1 MKYYLIAGEKSGDL
15 HGSGLIRSLA
25 RLDPEAQFRAW
36 GGDRMQAAGADLF
49 RHYRDLEVMGFT
61 EVIQQLPSI
70 FSAIRSCKKDI
81 TNWQPDVLILID
93 YPGFNMRMAAFARKM
108 GIPVFYYILPQLWAW
123 HSSRVK
129 KIARNVD
136 RLFTILPFE
145 QEFYARYGLEAE
157 YVGHP
162 LLDVIAANE
171 EKEKE
176 TGKVKK
182 VALLAGSRNQE
193 IKKMLPILSEVAG
206 MNPEMKF
213 SLAGIKGKESLYE
226 EVADSP
232 NIEVRYDETYAIL
245 RDSDAAL
252 VTSGT
257 ATLETA
263 LHFVPQVVLY
273 RGGKIN
279 YWIGKRLVNVS
290 YISLVNLILNK
301 ESVCELI
308 QEDLTVERLNAELH
322 RLFEPD
328 GRKEIMSDYQNLKK
342 RLGNAG
348 ASERTAR
355 KMIEYL
361 RKENFKK

>member
-1 MKYYLIAGEKSGDL
+1 
-15 HGSGLIRSLA
+15 
-25 RLDPEAQFRAW
+25 
-36 GGDRMQAAGADLF
+36 
-49 RHYRDLEVMGFT
+49 
-61 EVIQQLPSI
+61 
-70 FSAIRSCKKDI
+70 
-81 TNWQPDVLILID
+81 
-93 YPGFNMRMAAFARKM
+93 
-108 GIPVFYYILPQLWAW
+108 
-123 HSSRVK
+123 
-129 KIARNVD
+129 
-136 RLFTILPFE
+136 
-145 QEFYARYGLEAE
+145 
-157 YVGHP
+157 
-162 LLDVIAANE
+162 
-171 EKEKE
+171 
-176 TGKVKK
+176 
-182 VALLAGSRNQE
+182 
-193 IKKMLPILSEVAG
+193 MLPILSEVAG

-322 RLFEPD
+322 
-328 GRKEIMSDYQNLKK
+328 LKK